1 MVIEGLRHLSGDPQN
16 NKRPR
21 KGVWSHNNMSEYG
34 NITAQPRDKSGKG
47 VSRKLRAAGRIPGV
61 MYGRGKDSLKLS
73 IDPQE
78 LRKAIDPERKL
89 NTFFT
94 VDIEGGD
101 KESCVI
107 ADCQIEPT
115 KDTFMHVDFL
125 RVDPELEVFVKIPV
139 RYFGRAAG
147 VALGGKLKTTRREIR
162 VAAKPAEVPV
172 ELAVDLSSLEI
183 GGRLL
188 LSDLP
193 LENARLLERPDTVMA
208 LIDAPKKRDEDKGKG
223 K

>member
-1 MVIEGLRHLSGDPQN
+1 
-16 NKRPR
+16 
-21 KGVWSHNNMSEYG
+21 MSDYG
-34 NITAQPRDKSGKG
+34 KITAQTRANSGKG

-73 IDPQE
+73 LNPQE
-78 LRKAIDPERKL
+78 LSKAIDPERKL
-89 NTFFT
+89 NTYFI
-94 VDIEGGD
+94 VDIEDGE

-139 RYFGRAAG
+139 RYFGRSVG
-147 VALGGKLKTTRREIR
+147 VSAGGKMKTTRREIR
-162 VAAKPAEVPV
+162 VAAKPALVPV
-172 ELAVDLSSLEI
+172 ELAVDVTSLDI

-188 LSDLP
+188 LSDVP
-193 LENARLLERPDTVMA
+193 LENARLLEAPDTVMA
-208 LIDAPKKRDEDKGKG
+208 LIDAPKGASEDAAAKTTT
-223 K
+223 

>member
-1 MVIEGLRHLSGDPQN
+1 
-16 NKRPR
+16 
-21 KGVWSHNNMSEYG
+21 MSDYG
-34 NITAQPRDKSGKG
+34 NITAQTRANSGKG

-73 IDPQE
+73 LDPHE

-89 NTFFT
+89 NTYFI

-139 RYFGRAAG
+139 RYFGRSVGVAAG
-147 VALGGKLKTTRREIR
+147 GKMKTTRREIR
-162 VAAKPAEVPV
+162 VAAKPAQVPV
-172 ELAVDLSSLEI
+172 ELAVDISSLDI

-188 LSDLP
+188 LADVP
-193 LENARLLERPDTVMA
+193 LENARLLESHDTVMA
-208 LIDAPKKRDEDKGKG
+208 LIDAPKGTAEDTVETT
-223 K
+223 

>member
-1 MVIEGLRHLSGDPQN
+1 
-16 NKRPR
+16 
-21 KGVWSHNNMSEYG
+21 MSDYG
-34 NITAQPRDKSGKG
+34 NITAQTRANSGKG

-73 IDPQE
+73 LDPHE

-89 NTFFT
+89 NTYFI

-139 RYFGRAAG
+139 RYFGRSVGVAAG
-147 VALGGKLKTTRREIR
+147 GKMKTTRREIR
-162 VAAKPAEVPV
+162 VAAKPAQVPV
-172 ELAVDLSSLEI
+172 ELAVDISSLDI

-188 LSDLP
+188 LSDVP
-193 LENARLLERPDTVMA
+193 LENARLLESHDTVMA
-208 LIDAPKKRDEDKGKG
+208 LIDAPKGTAEDTVETT
-223 K
+223 

>member
-1 MVIEGLRHLSGDPQN
+1 
-16 NKRPR
+16 
-21 KGVWSHNNMSEYG
+21 MSDYG
-34 NITAQPRDKSGKG
+34 NITAQTRANSGKG
-47 VSRKLRAAGRIPGV
+47 VSRKLRAVGRIPGV

-73 IDPQE
+73 LDPHE

-89 NTFFT
+89 NTYFI

-107 ADCQIEPT
+107 ADCQIEAI

-139 RYFGRAAG
+139 RYFGRSVGVAAG
-147 VALGGKLKTTRREIR
+147 GKMKTTRREIR
-162 VAAKPAEVPV
+162 VAAKPAQVPV
-172 ELAVDLSSLEI
+172 ELAVDVSSLDI

-188 LSDLP
+188 LSDVP
-193 LENARLLERPDTVMA
+193 LENARLLEPHDTVMA
-208 LIDAPKKRDEDKGKG
+208 LIDAPKGAAEDTAETT
-223 K
+223 